1 MGELRLW
8 GPGVESLGGGK
19 GETLKP
25 GSESASGSAAC
36 CCNQRARPLVN
47 LWVLGG
53 VYNERARLIVIL
65 SYEDRKEP

>member
-25 GSESASGSAAC
+25 GSESASSSAAR

-53 VYNERARLIVIL
+53 VYNERAHLNR
-65 SYEDRKEP
+65 